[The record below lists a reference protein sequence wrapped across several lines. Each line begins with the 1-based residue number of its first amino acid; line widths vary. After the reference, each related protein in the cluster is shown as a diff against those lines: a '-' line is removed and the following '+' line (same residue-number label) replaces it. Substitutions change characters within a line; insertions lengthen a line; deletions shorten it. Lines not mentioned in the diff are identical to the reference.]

1 MSLILGILAQSAGAP
16 VVPNSYESIATVTLG
31 SAASSVTFS
40 SIPSTYKH
48 LQVRAIGRY
57 TNPST
62 GFRNG
67 ALQFNGDT
75 GANYTVHFITGNGSS
90 ASASADTGRT
100 FTYCYSMPDDNVTAN
115 TYGAAVF
122 DILDYANTSKYK
134 TVRSLTGTDANG
146 SGEVRLNS
154 GLWLSTSAI
163 NSMTFSANN
172 FIITFSANTQFAL
185 YGIKD

>member
-1 MSLILGILAQSAGAP
+1 VSPILGIIASQNYPRITS
-16 VVPNSYESIATVTLG
+16 SYESIATVTLG

-62 GFRNG
+62 GIRNG

-134 TVRSLTGTDANG
+134 TVRALSGTDANG
-146 SGEVRLNS
+146 SGEVRFNS